1 MKSKKYTYK
10 IGGSEMI
17 IEKNDWMSF
26 TESSLVASMGD
37 TKVMVAL
44 ALGGESDKDY
54 LPLKVEYQERFYA
67 RGEILGSRFNKR
79 EGKPSTEAT
88 LSARVIDRSI
98 RPYFP
103 KEFTREINVVVTVLS
118 LGSHDPDI
126 IALNATALALEIS
139 TIPWDGPVNSVRVC
153 HNSDGSQSINPTYA
167 ERDIAVAESVVA
179 ARARRLCM
187 IELEGNEISEKNV
200 ENMISVGVSAIS
212 KLQEETRPF
221 VKEYQQEKIT
231 LQSSEHNLISE
242 IQEFIGGLKPAEL
255 LDRKVTDELKKQYIS
270 QKLQSHPDISKS
282 YMHSEFE
289 YVLKKMAREY
299 VLANKQHLDG
309 RTHDEVRAIYA
320 QAGDISEKLHGT
332 GLFYRGETH
341 VLSVA
346 TLGKI
351 DDALHINGMEIN
363 TEQNYIHHYN
373 FPSYSVGEVG
383 RMGSP
388 GRREIGHGALAEKAL
403 RRVIPSTDIF
413 PYTIRIVSEVL
424 SSNGSTSMASA
435 CGSSIALMDA
445 GVPLTSH
452 VAGIAMGL
460 VYTSDEEYVLL
471 TDILGKEDHWGDMDF
486 KVAGTNTGITAIQLD
501 CKFRG
506 LSSEMVAKT
515 LTAAYEARLTIL
527 QSMNNEISKPREL
540 TSHVEKVEVMSIPQ
554 DKIGRVI
561 GSGGVTIKK
570 ITKESGAKID
580 IKRDGQTYI
589 TGASTSI
596 EKARSAITALL

>member
-1 MKSKKYTYK
+1 MKSKQYTYTL
-10 IGGSEMI
+10 GTSELV
-17 IEKNDWMSF
+17 IEKNDWMEF

-37 TKVMVAL
+37 TKVMIAI
-44 ALGGESDKDY
+44 AIGGESDKDY

-103 KEFTREINVVVTVLS
+103 KDFTREINVVVTVLS
-118 LGSHDPDI
+118 LGAYDPDI
-126 IALNATALALEIS
+126 VALNATALALEIS
-139 TIPWDGPVNSVRVC
+139 SIPWHGPVNSVRVA
-153 HNSDGSQSINPTYA
+153 HMSNGDQVINPTYT
-167 ERDIAVAESVVA
+167 ERDNAEAEAVVA
-179 ARARRLCM
+179 SRDDRLCM
-187 IELEGNEISEKNV
+187 IELEGDEIVEDDVEKMIQKGIDAVSLFQQETRDFVFEYTQEKLSLIDTKHDLENEISALLADLNPGDFLDRAKTD
-200 ENMISVGVSAIS
+200 AI
-212 KLQEETRPF
+212 K
-221 VKEYQQEKIT
+221 KEYIATKIA
-231 LQSSEHNLISE
+231 SS
-242 IQEFIGGLKPAEL
+242 
-255 LDRKVTDELKKQYIS
+255 
-270 QKLQSHPDISKS
+270 PDISKN
-282 YMHSEFE
+282 YIHSEFE
-289 YVLKKMAREY
+289 YALRSVARRHILQTE
-299 VLANKQHLDG
+299 QHLDG
-309 RTHDEVRAIYA
+309 RAHSDVRSIFA
-320 QAGDISEKLHGT
+320 QAGGVSEQLHGS

-403 RRVIPSTDIF
+403 RRIIPSIETF

-435 CGSSIALMDA
+435 CGSSLALMDA
-445 GVPLTSH
+445 GVPITSH
-452 VAGIAMGL
+452 VAGVAVGL
-460 VYTSDEEYVLL
+460 IYKSDEEYILL

-486 KVAGTNTGITAIQLD
+486 KVAGTEKGITAIQLD
-501 CKFRG
+501 CKFDG
-506 LSSEMVAKT
+506 LNETMISET
-515 LTAAYEARLTIL
+515 LQSAREARLTIL
-527 QSMNNEISKPREL
+527 SEMNSVISKPNAL
-540 TSHVEKVEVMSIPQ
+540 TSHVEQVSVMQIPQ
-554 DKIGRVI
+554 DKIGHVI
-561 GSGGVTIKK
+561 GTGGVTIKK

-580 IKRDGQTYI
+580 INRDGQTYI
-589 TGASTSI
+589 TGSSQSA
-596 EKARSAITALL
+596 EKARAAINELI